1 MARTDKRFDR
11 RTLLKSAG
19 GTAAAA
25 TMISLPGLPTRAQS
39 NAEIVVS
46 AQAFSHEPLQPFVDE
61 FTAQTGIAVTF
72 FANPAAG
79 GEQVAQL
86 TPQFASSSTPVDVLS
101 SSDEAAPL
109 FIRAGWMEPLNE
121 IVDETFWSDFDQS
134 VRDYVAIWSSIND
147 EVFRIPHGWSV
158 GFNWVRQDLLDGY
171 GLTAPETWDD
181 IRVLGE
187 AAAGDGMFAF
197 ADAASKPSLAFV
209 YAAYIVAQSGGNIF
223 AFDEQTRAAFEFARE
238 LIDSEFFP
246 RDAANWTYDQLNAS
260 YMGDQLVTMRQWS
273 FFYDVARDNTE
284 WFAEEKASIV
294 LPPGAPD
301 GQRATWAGAWGWMIP
316 KFSENKEAALEFIK
330 YISAPDLA
338 GPLAEAMS
346 DYIIPRTS
354 VFDYLGDEGLVRYHK
369 EYAEAGVITPRPFH
383 PRVSEA
389 QAIVDTYFNGYL
401 LDQYSIDDVISN
413 GQAEIA
419 ALDEV

>member
-1 MARTDKRFDR
+1 
-11 RTLLKSAG
+11 
-19 GTAAAA
+19 
-25 TMISLPGLPTRAQS
+25 
-39 NAEIVVS
+39 
-46 AQAFSHEPLQPFVDE
+46 
-61 FTAQTGIAVTF
+61 
-72 FANPAAG
+72 
-79 GEQVAQL
+79 
-86 TPQFASSSTPVDVLS
+86 
-101 SSDEAAPL
+101 
-109 FIRAGWMEPLNE
+109 
-121 IVDETFWSDFDQS
+121 
-134 VRDYVAIWSSIND
+134 
-147 EVFRIPHGWSV
+147 
-158 GFNWVRQDLLDGY
+158 
-171 GLTAPETWDD
+171 
-181 IRVLGE
+181 
-187 AAAGDGMFAF
+187 
-197 ADAASKPSLAFV
+197 
-209 YAAYIVAQSGGNIF
+209 
-223 AFDEQTRAAFEFARE
+223 
-238 LIDSEFFP
+238 
-246 RDAANWTYDQLNAS
+246 
-260 YMGDQLVTMRQWS
+260 MGDQLVTMRQWS

-316 KFSENKEAALEFIK
+316 KFSENNEAALEFIK